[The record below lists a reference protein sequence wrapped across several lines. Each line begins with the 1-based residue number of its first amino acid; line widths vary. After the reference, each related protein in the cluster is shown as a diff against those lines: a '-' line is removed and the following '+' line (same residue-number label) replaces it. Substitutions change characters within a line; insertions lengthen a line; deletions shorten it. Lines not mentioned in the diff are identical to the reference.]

1 MGKIKKV
8 VLKLNLKKSSTYGAI
23 PASILKQS
31 IKVPLEYKTNI
42 INRSLKESTF
52 PDELKQSEVIRVYKK
67 LTLFR
72 RRITDQRVYYR
83 SYQKSLIYK

>member
-8 VLKLNLKKSSTYGAI
+8 VLKLNLKKSSMYGAI
-23 PASILKQS
+23 LASILKQS

-42 INRSLKESTF
+42 INRSLKEPTF
-52 PDELKQSEVIRVYKK
+52 PDELKQSEVIWVYKK